1 MKGKRCV
8 AAVGSVE
15 HASQSVWL
23 PSAGSKEYEPSPST
37 LKMDVDGKRI
47 KGSIVFDLNN
57 QEKEENYTPHREE
70 GFKAIVQNLDL
81 AVYGIVF
88 DEVQRLES
96 RALRNHFNYFDHFPV
111 KASMFGFLAFEW
123 HLLSISIKSAILVVG
138 IFACSASCVKAIMN
152 QMDRNQQEVPSYVH
166 DEPPEGSL
174 KDHPQQQA
182 GMLSRVTG
190 GLFSVTKGAV
200 GATIGGV
207 AWIGGKSLEITKTA
221 VTSVPSVGVGLVKGS
236 VSAVAGGVTAVG
248 SAVASK
254 VPLTG
259 KKKDKSD

>member
-1 MKGKRCV
+1 
-8 AAVGSVE
+8 
-15 HASQSVWL
+15 
-23 PSAGSKEYEPSPST
+23 
-37 LKMDVDGKRI
+37 
-47 KGSIVFDLNN
+47 
-57 QEKEENYTPHREE
+57 
-70 GFKAIVQNLDL
+70 
-81 AVYGIVF
+81 
-88 DEVQRLES
+88 
-96 RALRNHFNYFDHFPV
+96 
-111 KASMFGFLAFEW
+111 
-123 HLLSISIKSAILVVG
+123 
-138 IFACSASCVKAIMN
+138 MN
-152 QMDRNQQEVPSYVH
+152 QMDKNQQEVPSYLH

-174 KDHPQQQA
+174 KDHPQQQP

-207 AWIGGKSLEITKTA
+207 AWIGSLEITKTA

-259 KKKDKSD
+259 KKDKSD

>member
-1 MKGKRCV
+1 MILHKEGVCRIFLWKQLTGNLHKGIY
-8 AAVGSVE
+8 
-15 HASQSVWL
+15 L
-23 PSAGSKEYEPSPST
+23 
-37 LKMDVDGKRI
+37 
-47 KGSIVFDLNN
+47 
-57 QEKEENYTPHREE
+57 
-70 GFKAIVQNLDL
+70 
-81 AVYGIVF
+81 
-88 DEVQRLES
+88 
-96 RALRNHFNYFDHFPV
+96 
-111 KASMFGFLAFEW
+111 
-123 HLLSISIKSAILVVG
+123 
-138 IFACSASCVKAIMN
+138 AIMN
-152 QMDRNQQEVPSYVH
+152 QMDRNQQEVASYVH

-174 KDHPQQQA
+174 KEHPQQQA